1 MKIHSPLFLL
11 AALGVLSAAGAAA
24 APDTSAWKCESC
36 PYPKGTTGSVQ
47 AGVGTVSDDSARF
60 GTYTGLESEGPYLM
74 LDGDLSHRGE
84 GGYFADLTATDLG
97 IDTRSVDAVA
107 GREGL
112 FNLELGYSEI
122 PRYFADDAM
131 TIFQGN
137 GGNTLTLPPGF
148 VPVATTSDPAVA
160 ASLQPVELGYK
171 RSRFDLGGTFI
182 AGENWTY
189 RVSLRQDRRDGTRP
203 LYGSFFSTASQLAAP
218 LDDTTDQ
225 IEVAASYADR
235 RFQATVAY
243 LVSKYDNAN
252 ESLTWASPFEPVNGG
267 THGQLA
273 LAPDNQ
279 FQQLMAT
286 AAYEITP
293 TIRASADVA
302 VGRMTQDAT
311 YLDPTLNT
319 DPAAG
324 LPGRSALPAQ
334 SLDGLVDTFNGSVKL
349 SAAPLEGLRLNASY
363 ARNVHDNATGVASYP
378 HVATDMFVYPDSR
391 SNTPLDF
398 TQDLFKLTADY
409 RASDEVKLSG
419 GVEEDRRDRN
429 YQEVVTTRETTLWGR
444 LGVQASDE
452 VSLSLKLAYA
462 DRDNSTYGT
471 SVWYGYSE
479 NPLLRKYN
487 LAARQRN
494 SAAVRA
500 DFVLGEGVSM
510 GLDGDV
516 AIDDYSESLVG
527 LTYGRSSGIGAD
539 LSAAITEQVLL
550 QVYGR
555 SDWMDSRQAGS
566 ERAGAP
572 DWYARNEDSSD
583 MLGIGLRYAA
593 IEDKLDLGADL
604 VFTRSYRDIEMDTT
618 AGKSVFPTAK
628 TSMDSFRIFG
638 TYRLGERLSLTAS
651 VWHERYR
658 SADWS
663 LDGVLP
669 ATVSSLLGYGMQSPQ
684 YSVNVVQLAVRYGF

>member
-1 MKIHSPLFLL
+1 
-11 AALGVLSAAGAAA
+11 
-24 APDTSAWKCESC
+24 
-36 PYPKGTTGSVQ
+36 
-47 AGVGTVSDDSARF
+47 
-60 GTYTGLESEGPYLM
+60 
-74 LDGDLSHRGE
+74 
-84 GGYFADLTATDLG
+84 
-97 IDTRSVDAVA
+97 
-107 GREGL
+107 
-112 FNLELGYSEI
+112 
-122 PRYFADDAM
+122 
-131 TIFQGN
+131 
-137 GGNTLTLPPGF
+137 
-148 VPVATTSDPAVA
+148 
-160 ASLQPVELGYK
+160 
-171 RSRFDLGGTFI
+171 
-182 AGENWTY
+182 
-189 RVSLRQDRRDGTRP
+189 
-203 LYGSFFSTASQLAAP
+203 
-218 LDDTTDQ
+218 
-225 IEVAASYADR
+225 
-235 RFQATVAY
+235 
-243 LVSKYDNAN
+243 
-252 ESLTWASPFEPVNGG
+252 
-267 THGQLA
+267 
-273 LAPDNQ
+273 
-279 FQQLMAT
+279 
-286 AAYEITP
+286 
-293 TIRASADVA
+293 
-302 VGRMTQDAT
+302 
-311 YLDPTLNT
+311 
-319 DPAAG
+319 
-324 LPGRSALPAQ
+324 
-334 SLDGLVDTFNGSVKL
+334 
-349 SAAPLEGLRLNASY
+349 
-363 ARNVHDNATGVASYP
+363 
-378 HVATDMFVYPDSR
+378 
-391 SNTPLDF
+391 
-398 TQDLFKLTADY
+398 
-409 RASDEVKLSG
+409 
-419 GVEEDRRDRN
+419 
-429 YQEVVTTRETTLWGR
+429 VTTRETTLWGR

-500 DFVLGEGVSM
+500 DFVLGEGVSL

-604 VFTRSYRDIEMDTT
+604 VFTRSHSDIEMDTT
-618 AGKSVFPTAK
+618 AGKSVFPTAT